1 MYLAAWKLKFENELA
16 FKSFSKEKVTY
27 IYRINSV
34 FFDWI
39 SQESI
44 FN

>member
-1 MYLAAWKLKFENELA
+1 MHLAAWNLKFENEPA

-27 IYRINSV
+27 INRINPV
-34 FFDWI
+34 FYDCI
-39 SQESI
+39 SPESI